1 MRKTKRNQYPSE
13 EEVEEYY
20 IQQLHT
26 VQESAD
32 HFNISKTKMYAC
44 LKKYNIKRTQEDKSK
59 VYTITQNKAEIK
71 EKIKQSNMKKY
82 GAVNKNQANA
92 TIKYIDDNFFM
103 IQDKKYSV
111 DWLKEQYLI
120 KNIPSPD
127 LSKELGIGTWLLSK
141 ICAHYGIKKD
151 FTQRYEIIRQKTQ
164 EKYGVVSTLQLEDVK
179 QKSKDTLLTKYGTTN
194 VMELSEIKERIR
206 NTVSNRYGVINYAQT
221 AEYKEKAQSTNLKK
235 YGTLNYQ
242 QKDMKHI
249 DIWTN
254 QNKME
259 KFLNSFD
266 EKLTPYELME
276 YFNLKDRTVV
286 YDKIHTWHFDNLIQ
300 WHPLRSHYEDE
311 IINFL
316 SSLDIQNFISNDR
329 EVLEGKE
336 IDIYLPDYKIGI
348 EFNGDY
354 WHSDIYHE
362 DHNGRSTYHQ
372 DKSLLAESKG
382 VFLFHIFEYEW
393 NNPQERNNIKNRLR
407 TLFAKNNIKI
417 AARKTQV
424 VELTKEQKKNFL
436 NENHIQGNDHS
447 TKQYGLMYQDELVAC
462 MTFVHPKNQKYTWE
476 LSRFCN
482 KHNYIIQGGA
492 SKLFKHFIAT
502 INESDTVSSYND
514 ITKTKGELYK
524 ILGFKCVSINQP
536 NYVWINFQTGD
547 IRTRYQEQAGG
558 EVERMHGQGYHRVCD
573 CGTKTWVYTKTSE

>member
-20 IQQLHT
+20 VQQLHT

-82 GAVNKNQANA
+82 GAANKNQANA

-194 VMELSEIKERIR
+194 VMELPEIRLKQQ
-206 NTVSNRYGVINYAQT
+206 QT
-221 AEYKEKAQSTNLKK
+221 CLEKYKVTSYNKI
-235 YGTLNYQ
+235 
-242 QKDMKHI
+242 HI
-249 DIWTN
+249 QHLDIWEDDQKFIEFINNYSVNMGYKPTVAN
-254 QNKME
+254 LCIFFNVDKKSILNKIH
-259 KFLNSFD
+259 L
-266 EKLTPYELME
+266 
-276 YFNLKDRTVV
+276 FNLEDVV
-286 YDKIHTWHFDNLIQ
+286 QLYYS
-300 WHPLRSHYEDE
+300 RSHYEDE
-311 IINFL
+311 IIEFL
-316 SSLDIQNFISNDR
+316 HSLGLDNIQSNIKSI
-329 EVLEGKE
+329 LENLE

-393 NNPQERNNIKNRLR
+393 NNPREQNNIKNRLR
-407 TLFAKNNIKI
+407 TLFVKNNIKI

-502 INESDTVSSYND
+502 INEGDTVSSYND

>member
-20 IQQLHT
+20 VQQLHT

-82 GAVNKNQANA
+82 GAANKNQANA
-92 TIKYIDDNFFM
+92 TIKYVDDNFFM

-111 DWLKEQYLI
+111 GWLEEQYLI

-141 ICAHYGIKKD
+141 ICSHYGIKKD

-194 VMELSEIKERIR
+194 VMELPEIRLKQQ
-206 NTVSNRYGVINYAQT
+206 QT
-221 AEYKEKAQSTNLKK
+221 CLEKYKVTSYNKI
-235 YGTLNYQ
+235 
-242 QKDMKHI
+242 HI
-249 DIWTN
+249 QHLDIWEDDQKFIEFINNYSVNMGYKPTVAN
-254 QNKME
+254 LCIFFNVDKKSILNKIH
-259 KFLNSFD
+259 L
-266 EKLTPYELME
+266 
-276 YFNLKDRTVV
+276 FNLEDVV
-286 YDKIHTWHFDNLIQ
+286 QLYYS
-300 WHPLRSHYEDE
+300 RSHYEDE
-311 IINFL
+311 IIEFL
-316 SSLDIQNFISNDR
+316 HSLGLDNIQSNIKSI
-329 EVLEGKE
+329 LENLE

-502 INESDTVSSYND
+502 INEGDTVSSYND